1 MSRRNKCRNIYRNI
15 CENIYRLFMT
25 IMAVFML
32 SGCSNSDASVFDNN
46 RIIES
51 QNASIENTSTE
62 ITVFAAKSLSS
73 VIDELIDIYRKSNP
87 EVTILTNYDSSGAL
101 LSQIT
106 EGGASCDIFF
116 SAAKKQMDILEEA
129 NLLVENTREDLF
141 ENQMCVVTYPGS
153 NTMVTGITDMDKA
166 ASLAI
171 AAVSVPIG
179 RYTRQALINIGI
191 ISVESDENNDISDIP
206 SSEISEAL
214 GGVEINECAN
224 AGMVVA
230 SIMEHSNEVGT
241 IYLSDIYGHE
251 SELEILEIVPT
262 DISGKIIYPVAQVV
276 NEDADEAEIIQAKK
290 FLDFLKSEEAKTV
303 YKKYLFE
310 TEDIF

>member
-32 SGCSNSDASVFDNN
+32 SGCSNFDASAFDNN

-106 EGGASCDIFF
+106 EGGAPCDIFF

-129 NLLVENTREDLF
+129 NLLVDNTREDLLK
-141 ENQMCVVTYPGS
+141 NQMCVVTYPRS
-153 NTMVTGITDMDKA
+153 NTMVTGIMDMDKA

-171 AAVSVPIG
+171 AAESVPIG
-179 RYTRQALINIGI
+179 RYTRQALINTGI
-191 ISVESDENNDISDIP
+191 ISVDSDENNDISDIP
-206 SSEISEAL
+206 SNEISAAL

-230 SIMEHSNEVGT
+230 SIIEHSNEVGT

-262 DISGKIIYPVAQVV
+262 DISGKIIYPAAQIV
-276 NEDADEAEIIQAKK
+276 NEEADEAEIIQAKK

-310 TEDIF
+310 TDN